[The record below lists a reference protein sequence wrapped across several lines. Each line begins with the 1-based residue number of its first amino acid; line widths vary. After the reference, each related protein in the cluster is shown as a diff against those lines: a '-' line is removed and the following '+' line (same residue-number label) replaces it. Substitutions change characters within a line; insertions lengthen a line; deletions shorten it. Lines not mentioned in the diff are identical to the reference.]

1 MKNNKSNFLF
11 GLVAGLIIFPIFES
25 TEEIIIG
32 AMEVAKSKITQK
44 ILKENKIINDLQ
56 AEMESDNQEID
67 TYAIGFDLS
76 QQDDDEYFDD

>member
-11 GLVAGLIIFPIFES
+11 GLVAGIIIFPLFES
-25 TEEIIIG
+25 IEEIVIG
-32 AMEVAKSKITQK
+32 ALEVAKSKISQK

-56 AEMESDNQEID
+56 TENEEVD

-76 QQDDDEYFDD
+76 PKEEYEDNDEFYD